1 MDDVEGF
8 WLGGGIFGVFA
19 MEASRP
25 RGRPAKA
32 RGAVSLLS
40 RGEIVE

>member
-1 MDDVEGF
+1 MDGFLLDGGAVEA
-8 WLGGGIFGVFA
+8 FA
-19 MEASRP
+19 VEASRP

-40 RGEIVE
+40 NGEIVE